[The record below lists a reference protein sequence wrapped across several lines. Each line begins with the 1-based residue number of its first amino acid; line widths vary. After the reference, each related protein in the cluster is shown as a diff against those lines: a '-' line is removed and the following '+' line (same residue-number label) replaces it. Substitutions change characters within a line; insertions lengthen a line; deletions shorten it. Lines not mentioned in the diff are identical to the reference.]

1 MTAATRR
8 GRSADRLPGQVG
20 GGPSVVDIPRLV
32 SRWKGPR
39 PMARRL
45 SRGHVKPGTRELPDG
60 PRTRH
65 GWPHLGAD
73 AAPGLNEE
81 VSNVIHTRSAEL
93 E

>member
-45 SRGHVKPGTRELPDG
+45 SRGMSSREPANCLTGRARGTDG
-60 PRTRH
+60 LTWARMPRQ
-65 GWPHLGAD
+65 A
-73 AAPGLNEE
+73 
-81 VSNVIHTRSAEL
+81 
-93 E
+93 

>member
-8 GRSADRLPGQVG
+8 GRSADRLPGRVG
-20 GGPSVVDIPRLV
+20 GGPSVVDSPRLV

-45 SRGHVKPGTRELPDG
+45 SPGHAKLEPRELPDE

-73 AAPGLNEE
+73 AAPGLKSRKS
-81 VSNVIHTRSAEL
+81 VT
-93 E
+93 

>member
-8 GRSADRLPGQVG
+8 GERGSSAGQVA
-20 GGPSVVDIPRLV
+20 GPGVVDTPRLV

-45 SRGHVKPGTRELPDG
+45 SRGHGKLKPRELPDE

-65 GWPHLGAD
+65 GWPPLGAD
-73 AAPGLNEE
+73 SAPGLNE
-81 VSNVIHTRSAEL
+81 
-93 E
+93 